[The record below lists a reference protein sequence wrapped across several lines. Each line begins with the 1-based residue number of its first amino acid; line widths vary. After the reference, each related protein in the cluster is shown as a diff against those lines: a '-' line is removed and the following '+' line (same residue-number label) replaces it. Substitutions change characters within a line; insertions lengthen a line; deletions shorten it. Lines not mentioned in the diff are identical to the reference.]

1 MTKIVIGVDI
11 AKLKFDVA
19 SLNNGKYKHKVFT
32 NNEQGYTHFINWLLL
47 LFANDN
53 PLICME
59 ATGAYSL
66 PLAEFMVN
74 QGYAVSMVNPAKI
87 KAFARSELSRTKT
100 DKADAKLIARY
111 ALTMHPP
118 LWTPPPENI
127 RVLQAFTRRV
137 EHLLEMSQM
146 ERNRLETATP
156 TIIDSITAVLAT
168 LEAELKATRKAIS
181 DHIDNDPDLKQRH
194 DLLITIPNIADASIP
209 HLLTALSDH
218 HGFTSAKQVVAFA
231 GLAPSIRQ
239 SGQWSG
245 KTHIAKNGEPTLRK
259 ALYMPALGA
268 WKHNPPIRTFC
279 ERLKANGKNGK
290 AIVCAAMRKLIHLA
304 FAILKSGQPFDPT
317 LPFNYCLLSREQD
330 GIYFIIL
337 MF

>member
-1 MTKIVIGVDI
+1 MYQIVIGVDI

-32 NNEQGYTHFINWLLL
+32 NNEQGYPQFINWIQS
-47 LFANDN
+47 LFSDVK

-74 QGYAVSMVNPAKI
+74 QGYAVSVVNPAKI
-87 KAFARSELSRTKT
+87 KAFANSELSRTKT

-111 ALTMHPP
+111 AITLQPA

-127 RVLQAFTRRV
+127 RILQALTRRV
-137 EHLLEMSQM
+137 EHLLEMIQM
-146 ERNRLETATP
+146 ERNRLETTTP
-156 TIIDSITAVLAT
+156 NIVQSITTVLAT
-168 LEAELKATRKAIS
+168 LETELDTTRKAIAH
-181 DHIDNDPDLKQRH
+181 HIDNDPDLKQRH
-194 DLLITIPNIADASIP
+194 DLLITIPSIADASIP
-209 HLLTALSDH
+209 HLLTALSEH

-231 GLAPSIRQ
+231 GLAPAVRQ

-245 KTHIAKNGEPTLRK
+245 KTHIAKNGDATLRK
-259 ALYMPALGA
+259 ALYMPALVA
-268 WKHNPPIRTFC
+268 WRHNPPIRAFC

-290 AIVCAAMRKLIHLA
+290 AIVCASMRKLIHLA
-304 FAILKSGQPFDPT
+304 FAILKSGLPFDPH
-317 LPFNYCLLSREQD
+317 YAC
-330 GIYFIIL
+330 
-337 MF
+337 

>member
-1 MTKIVIGVDI
+1 MYKIVIGVDI

-32 NNEQGYTHFINWLLL
+32 NNEQGYQQFINWLLL
-47 LFANDN
+47 LFADDKL
-53 PLICME
+53 LICME

-111 ALTMHPP
+111 ALTMQPP
-118 LWTPPPENI
+118 LWTPPPQNI
-127 RVLQAFTRRV
+127 RVLQALTRRV
-137 EHLLEMSQM
+137 EHLLEMIQM

-156 TIIDSITAVLAT
+156 TIVDSITAVLAT

-209 HLLTALSDH
+209 HLLTTLSEH

-231 GLAPSIRQ
+231 GLAPSLRQ

-245 KTHIAKNGEPTLRK
+245 KTHLAKNGEPALRK

-268 WKHNPPIRTFC
+268 WKHNPPIRVFC

-290 AIVCAAMRKLIHLA
+290 AIVCAAMRKLIHIA
-304 FAILKSGQPFDPT
+304 FAILKSGQPFDP
-317 LPFNYCLLSREQD
+317 NYA
-330 GIYFIIL
+330 I
-337 MF
+337 